1 VGANPRPAL
10 AGIGLQSCVRG
21 DRSPKLARL
30 AAWASLDFG
39 LMAFGS
45 DLSPEALERARRSRD
60 PRFDGRFV
68 IAVASSRIYC
78 RPVCPVSF
86 ASSVRFY
93 ATAAEAET
101 AGYRP
106 CLRCRPEAAPG
117 SPAWRGTSATVSRAL
132 RLIEEGALDRGSVT
146 TLAARVGIGA
156 RHLNRLMTEQVGA
169 PPLAIAQTRRLHFA
183 KLLLSDT
190 AMSITD
196 IALASGYG
204 SVRRF
209 NDAFKA
215 AYRRAPSEI
224 RRRPPPGEAA
234 NRITLRLAYR
244 PPFDWAQTLALLAGE
259 AVPGV
264 ERAAA
269 GSYARAVQG
278 ADGPVLVEITDRPA
292 SRALSMQVRGAG
304 PADLSA
310 LATTARRVFDLTADP
325 ARITCA
331 FQDDALLGPLVRAR
345 PGLRLLGV
353 WSRFEAMV
361 RAVLEDHPALSRLAE
376 RFGARID
383 GEESG
388 LTRLFPRP
396 EEVAFADL
404 EAIGLSAARSETL
417 RGVARAVLDGTLK
430 PNDAPE
436 RVMQMLARIPGFG
449 ESRAQWVGLRGYE
462 EPDAFPSESL
472 RLPPCGREPAADAV
486 AIRESAEAWRPWRGY
501 AFFHLL
507 AAARGVTASET
518 PGPGEDGSPSPP
530 AAERIRVIR

>member
-1 VGANPRPAL
+1 
-10 AGIGLQSCVRG
+10 
-21 DRSPKLARL
+21 
-30 AAWASLDFG
+30 
-39 LMAFGS
+39 MAFGS

-68 IAVASSRIYC
+68 IAVESSHIYC

-93 ATAAEAET
+93 ATAAEAEA
-101 AGYRP
+101 AGFRA

-169 PPLAIAQTRRLHFA
+169 SPLAIAQTRRLHFA

-215 AYRRAPSEI
+215 SYRRAPSDI
-224 RRRPPPGEAA
+224 RRRPPPGEGA

-244 PPFDWAQTLALLAGE
+244 PPFDWAQALAFLARE
-259 AVPGV
+259 TIPGV
-264 ERAAA
+264 ERVAA
-269 GSYARAVQG
+269 GSYARAVRG
-278 ADGPVLVEITDRPA
+278 ADGPVLVEITDSPE
-292 SRALSMQVRGAG
+292 SRALTMHVRGAG

-310 LATTARRVFDLTADP
+310 LATTARRVFDLAADP

-331 FQDDALLGPLVRAR
+331 FQDDAVLGPLVRAR
-345 PGLRLLGV
+345 PGLRLVGV
-353 WSRFEAMV
+353 WSGFEAMV
-361 RAVLEDHPALSRLAE
+361 RAVLEDHFMVGRLAE
-376 RFGARID
+376 RFGAQIDDEGID
-383 GEESG
+383 GEGSG

-396 EEVAFADL
+396 EDLAFVDL
-404 EAIGLSAARSETL
+404 EAVGVDSARSETL
-417 RGVARAVLDGTLK
+417 RSVARAILDGTLK
-430 PNDAPE
+430 LNDAPE
-436 RVMQMLARIPGFG
+436 RVMWTLACMPGFG
-449 ESRAQWVGLRGYE
+449 ASRAQWVGLRGYD
-462 EPDAFPSESL
+462 EPDAFPSDSL
-472 RLPPCGREPAADAV
+472 PLPPPRRESAADAV
-486 AIRESAEAWRPWRGY
+486 AIRERAEAWRPWRGY

-507 AAARGVTASET
+507 AAAREATALQTPRPGEHRL
-518 PGPGEDGSPSPP
+518 PGPPTGRLEPVREAG
-530 AAERIRVIR
+530 

>member
-1 VGANPRPAL
+1 
-10 AGIGLQSCVRG
+10 
-21 DRSPKLARL
+21 
-30 AAWASLDFG
+30 
-39 LMAFGS
+39 MAFGS

-60 PRFDGRFV
+60 PRFDGKFV
-68 IAVASSRIYC
+68 IAVESSHIYC

-93 ATAAEAET
+93 ATAAEAEA
-101 AGYRP
+101 AGFRA

-169 PPLAIAQTRRLHFA
+169 SPLAIAQTRRIHFA

-215 AYRRAPSEI
+215 SYRRAPSEI

-234 NRITLRLAYR
+234 NRIALRLAYR
-244 PPFDWAQTLALLAGE
+244 PPFDWAQTLAFLARG

-264 ERAAA
+264 ERVSAE
-269 GSYARAVQG
+269 SYARAVQG
-278 ADGPVLVEITDRPA
+278 VDGPVLVEITDCPEA
-292 SRALSMQVRGAG
+292 RALTMQVGGAG

-310 LATTARRVFDLTADP
+310 LATTARRVFDLAADP

-353 WSRFEAMV
+353 WSAFEAMV
-361 RAVLEDHPALSRLAE
+361 RAVLDDHLILCRLAE
-376 RFGARID
+376 RFGARLDDEGID
-383 GEESG
+383 GEGSA

-396 EEVAFADL
+396 EDLAFADL
-404 EAIGLSAARSETL
+404 EAVGLDSARSETL
-417 RGVARAVLDGTLK
+417 RSVARAVLEGTLK
-430 PNDAPE
+430 LNDAPE
-436 RVMQMLARIPGFG
+436 RVMRTLGGIPGFG
-449 ESRAQWVGLRGYE
+449 ESRAQWVGLRGYD
-462 EPDAFPSESL
+462 EPDAFPGDSL
-472 RLPPCGREPAADAV
+472 PLPPCE
-486 AIRESAEAWRPWRGY
+486 AEAWRPWRGY

-507 AAARGVTASET
+507 AAARGETASQT
-518 PGPGEDGSPSPP
+518 PQPGEDGVLSPP
-530 AAERIRVIR
+530 ASRLDPVRRAG

>member
-1 VGANPRPAL
+1 
-10 AGIGLQSCVRG
+10 
-21 DRSPKLARL
+21 
-30 AAWASLDFG
+30 
-39 LMAFGS
+39 MAFGS

-60 PRFDGRFV
+60 PRFDGKFV
-68 IAVASSRIYC
+68 IAVESSHIYC

-86 ASSVRFY
+86 ATSVRFY
-93 ATAAEAET
+93 ATAAEAEA
-101 AGYRP
+101 AGFRA

-132 RLIEEGALDRGSVT
+132 RLIEEGALDRGSVA

-156 RHLNRLMTEQVGA
+156 RHLNRLLIEQVGA
-169 PPLAIAQTRRLHFA
+169 SPLAIAQTRRIHFA
-183 KLLLSDT
+183 KLLLIDT

-215 AYRRAPSEI
+215 TYRRAPSEI

-234 NRITLRLAYR
+234 NRIALRLAYR
-244 PPFDWAQTLALLAGE
+244 PPFDWAETLAFLARE

-264 ERAAA
+264 ERVAA

-292 SRALSMQVRGAG
+292 SRALSMHVRGAG
-304 PADLSA
+304 PADLSV
-310 LATTARRVFDLTADP
+310 LAMTARRVFDLAADP

-353 WSRFEAMV
+353 WSGFEAVV
-361 RAVLEDHPALSRLAE
+361 RAVLEDHPLSGPEGADSFRQMLGSLAE

-383 GEESG
+383 GEGSG
-388 LTRLFPRP
+388 LTRLFPCP
-396 EEVAFADL
+396 EELAFADL
-404 EAIGLSAARSETL
+404 EAIGLDGARSETL
-417 RGVARAVLDGTLK
+417 RSVARAVLDGTLK
-430 PNDAPE
+430 LNDAPE
-436 RVMQMLARIPGFG
+436 RVMRTLGCIPRFG
-449 ESRAQWVGLRGYE
+449 ESRAQWVGLRGYD
-462 EPDAFPSESL
+462 EPDAFPSDSL
-472 RLPPCGREPAADAV
+472 RLPPPRRESAADAV
-486 AIRESAEAWRPWRGY
+486 AIRERAEAWRPWRGY
-501 AFFHLL
+501 AFFHIL
-507 AAARGVTASET
+507 AAAREPTASQT
-518 PGPGEDGSPSPP
+518 PEPGEHGLPTPP
-530 AAERIRVIR
+530 TGRPDPVRRAG

>member
-1 VGANPRPAL
+1 MGF
-10 AGIGLQSCVRG
+10 
-21 DRSPKLARL
+21 DF
-30 AAWASLDFG
+30 SL
-39 LMAFGS
+39 
-45 DLSPEALERARRSRD
+45 EALERARFSRD
-60 PRFDGRFV
+60 PRFDGKFV
-68 IAVASSRIYC
+68 IAVRSSRIYC
-78 RPVCPVSF
+78 RPICPVPF

-93 ATAAEAET
+93 ASAVEAET

-132 RLIEEGALDRGSVT
+132 RLIEEGALDRGSVA

-169 PPLAIAQTRRLHFA
+169 SPLAIAQTRRLHFA

-190 AMSITD
+190 AMPITD

-215 AYRRAPSEI
+215 SYKRAPGEI
-224 RRRPPPGEAA
+224 RRRAPPGEAA

-244 PPFDWAQTLALLAGE
+244 PPFDWAETLAFLACE

-264 ERAAA
+264 ERVADA
-269 GSYARAVQG
+269 SYARAVRG
-278 ADGPVLVEITDRPA
+278 VDGPVLVEITDCPA
-292 SRALSMQVRGAG
+292 SHALSMQVRGAG

-310 LATTARRVFDLTADP
+310 LATTARRVFDLAADP

-331 FQDDALLGPLVRAR
+331 FQGDALLGPLVRAR

-353 WSRFEAMV
+353 WSAFEAIV
-361 RAVLEDHPALSRLAE
+361 RAVLDDAHMAGRLAQ
-376 RFGARID
+376 RFGGRID
-383 GEESG
+383 DEGADGEGSG

-396 EEVAFADL
+396 EDLALADL
-404 EAIGLSAARSETL
+404 EVIGLGAARSETL
-417 RGVARAVLDGTLK
+417 RSVSRAVLEGALK
-430 PNDAPE
+430 LNDAPE
-436 RVMQMLARIPGFG
+436 RVMQALACIPGFG
-449 ESRAQWVGLRGYE
+449 ASRAQWVGLRGYD
-462 EPDAFPSESL
+462 EPDAFPGDSVPA
-472 RLPPCGREPAADAV
+472 PPRET
-486 AIRESAEAWRPWRGY
+486 EAWRPWRGY

-507 AAARGVTASET
+507 AAARDAPASLA
-518 PGPGEDGSPSPP
+518 PGLGELGP
-530 AAERIRVIR
+530 AGPRTERQEAVRRAG